1 MPPNVPSRISTHRE
15 RETMA
20 AADTEHHHTFDQ
32 VRVRRQSQREP
43 SAGQNASMWRDI
55 GVSHDTVGS
64 VGIYAAIVTTA
75 PGARSDVHHHRECET
90 AIYILSGRARFRYG
104 DGLAESVEAGA
115 GDFVYIPD
123 HAVHTEDNL
132 SDTEQLVV
140 LIARNCPGPVVVKVP
155 ELESAWS

>member
-1 MPPNVPSRISTHRE
+1 MDPHQHDHN
-15 RETMA
+15 
-20 AADTEHHHTFDQ
+20 HTFGA
-32 VRVRRQSQREP
+32 VRVQRQAERAP

-55 GVSHDTVGS
+55 GVSQDTVGS

-104 DGLAESVEAGA
+104 EGLSESVEAEA

-132 SDTEQLVV
+132 SETEQLVV

>member
-1 MPPNVPSRISTHRE
+1 
-15 RETMA
+15 
-20 AADTEHHHTFDQ
+20 
-32 VRVRRQSQREP
+32 
-43 SAGQNASMWRDI
+43 MWRDI
-55 GVSHDTVGS
+55 GVSRDTVGS
-64 VGIYAAIVTTA
+64 VGTYAAIVTTA

-104 DGLAESVEAGA
+104 EGLSRSVEAAA

-132 SDTEQLVV
+132 SETEPLVV

-155 ELESAWS
+155 ELEGPVSPSI

>member
-1 MPPNVPSRISTHRE
+1 MSDATSAN
-15 RETMA
+15 
-20 AADTEHHHTFDQ
+20 HTFAE
-32 VRVRRQSQREP
+32 VRIQRKGERTP

-55 GVSHDTVGS
+55 GVSNETVGS

-75 PGARSDVHHHRECET
+75 PGTRSDVHHHRECET
-90 AIYILSGRARFRYG
+90 AIYILSGQARFRYG
-104 DGLAESVEAGA
+104 EGLTNSVEAEA

-132 SDTEQLVV
+132 SETEPLVV

>member
-1 MPPNVPSRISTHRE
+1 VSNSTNDAHTCDEVRIQRKAE
-15 RETMA
+15 
-20 AADTEHHHTFDQ
+20 
-32 VRVRRQSQREP
+32 REP

-90 AIYILSGRARFRYG
+90 AIYILSGKARFRFG
-104 DGLAESVEAGA
+104 EGLTRSVEAA
-115 GDFVYIPD
+115 EGDFVYIPD

-132 SDTEQLVV
+132 SETEPLVV

-155 ELESAWS
+155 ELETSA

>member
-1 MPPNVPSRISTHRE
+1 MTAPVS
-15 RETMA
+15 ET
-20 AADTEHHHTFDQ
+20 HTFAD
-32 VRVRRQSQREP
+32 VRIRRKAERTP

-55 GVSHDTVGS
+55 GVSQDTVGS

-90 AIYILSGRARFRYG
+90 AIYILSGTARFRYG
-104 DGLAESVEAGA
+104 EGLDNAVEARA
-115 GDFVYIPD
+115 GDFVYIPN

-132 SDTEQLVV
+132 SETEPLVV

-155 ELESAWS
+155 ELESTWS